1 MTRMRITTN
10 NGIQITIERGIP
22 QTIIPE
28 NAKILAVFYEKLAQ
42 NFLDILILKKLKEK
56 QMRLCEL
63 RKSLRKEAFI
73 SIDLR
78 KLHKRIKGMEKEEII
93 KTCEIGG
100 RKFYSLTSKG
110 RRIIEILQKQ
120 HCQINEIVQNII
132 T

>member
-1 MTRMRITTN
+1 MTRMRMTTN
-10 NGIQITIERGIP
+10 NGIQITIERGVP

-42 NFLDILILKKLKEK
+42 NFLDILILKKLKER

-63 RKSLRKEAFI
+63 RKSLRKETFV

-93 KTCEIGG
+93 ETCEIGG

-110 RRIIEILQKQ
+110 RKIIEILQKQ